1 MSAVDLERY
10 RRDGYLVLKQ
20 QIPVESLRTCL
31 DEIYVLFNRMAR
43 RWSLPVP
50 DAHDLLSLT
59 QVMTAVFARDVA
71 SFMATGKLAQHT
83 IALHRLGCDEAV
95 LAPVR
100 AVGLELPTISTRPV
114 IFIIHEALKVPG
126 GYHKSPPHQ
135 DWRNMQGSL
144 DSAVVWIPFADVASG
159 GHALEVLP
167 GSHLRGLLPSGEDAF
182 GHRVEDASVGDQP
195 FVPLEVT
202 LGDAVL
208 FSSFLVHRTGQA
220 GGEVARLAA
229 SYRYNNVLEPSFV
242 ERGYPNPY
250 VYRPDMTLL
259 TPGFPEIERLQALF
273 GPNQKVAAE

>member
-1 MSAVDLERY
+1 MNPVDVERY
-10 RRDGYLVLKQ
+10 RRDGYLVLNQ
-20 QIPVESLRTCL
+20 QIPVPALRACL
-31 DEIYVLFNRMAR
+31 DELCVLFNRMAR
-43 RWSLPVP
+43 RWSLPTP
-50 DAHDLLSLT
+50 EAHDLASLT
-59 QVMTAVFARDVA
+59 SVMTAIFARDMA
-71 SFMATGKLAQHT
+71 SFMAAGKLAQHT
-83 IALHRLGCDEAV
+83 VALHRLGCDEAV

-100 AVGLELPTISTRPV
+100 AAGVTAPVISTRPV
-114 IFIIHEALKVPG
+114 IFIIHEELKVPG

-144 DSAVVWIPFADVASG
+144 DSVVVWIPFADVAAG

-167 GSHLRGLLPSGEDAF
+167 GSHHGGLLPSGEDVF
-182 GHRVEDASVGDQP
+182 GHRVEEASLPDTA
-195 FVPLEVT
+195 FVPLQLE

-229 SYRYNNVLEPSFV
+229 SYRYNNVLEPTFA

-250 VYRPDMTLL
+250 IYRPDMTLL
-259 TPGFPEIERLQALF
+259 TPGFPEPERLAALF